1 MKHAGSLFITLLAD
15 WRSVMLP
22 HWRKQVTQQ
31 DAMQV
36 ASRQLSAFRKASP
49 QRDREADFVREPAA
63 AAWIVTLCPDSE
75 TVRPHIPAIKR
86 VIARYDY
93 SQLYYSTFFWVEGAR
108 WRLNDHAD

>member
-63 AAWIVTLCPDSE
+63 AAWIVTLGPDSE

-108 WRLNDHAD
+108 WRLKDHAD